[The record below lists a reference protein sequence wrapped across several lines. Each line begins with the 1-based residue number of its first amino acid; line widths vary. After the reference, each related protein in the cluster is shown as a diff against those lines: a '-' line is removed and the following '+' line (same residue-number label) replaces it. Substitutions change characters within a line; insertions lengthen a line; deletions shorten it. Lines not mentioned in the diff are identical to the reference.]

1 MSLFRIIRRL
11 QPRLNPS
18 VPDGTQL
25 PEPIT
30 QDLLAG
36 LEGLVVILG
45 PAGSGKSVLLG
56 DLASAAGAEIERAA
70 FFVDDPELAGS
81 APLFIDGC
89 DEVGLAVERRPV
101 GEVQKALKKLSYPT
115 ATITCRG
122 IDWNDGSDPEQ
133 FKRAYG
139 DYPYVVDLLP
149 FTREDALNSMT
160 GGELGNG
167 PLDQA
172 NAEGLLRRLDEQNLS
187 DFYTNP
193 LNLEIIVKIVA
204 DGGMEALPATRSEL
218 FAEAGRLL
226 CEEHRE
232 KGRTG
237 SPLDKIG
244 EAEAR
249 DAVGLLCLASVLS
262 GQGVIARQ
270 RGQGGEYTPTIPDLE
285 IVARVQSLR
294 AVLQSRLFRPDGG
307 EGLLMPVHKMVGDY
321 LAAQW
326 LIRRAN
332 ANQLLV
338 RRIVRSL
345 APQGLP
351 SADRRALWAWLAAD
365 PAFASIIVETDP
377 VSVLHY
383 GDPDGL
389 SDDNMVALLDAMARR
404 LAEAPGRFFD
414 DRNLVSEFTVGR
426 ERPKTRAWLE
436 NVIFDEDAE
445 RGTRVFAL
453 DLVKSCSHTI
463 KDIKAG
469 LLTILR
475 DPNGDLAL
483 RPRSVSICKRSCA
496 DEDWEAIVRALL
508 SECSGDAARMAGSIM
523 RSPAVANLPHDLRA
537 EIFLAVGGAQPEQTE
552 SQPNL
557 VAKTFYIFNEVPTHE
572 LSSLLNAITAHPWW
586 MASKEDYPNGK
597 VGHELSRPISDI
609 LYRLA
614 EANLL
619 TPQQLATWWSVAAD
633 AEYSDNSLANHLS
646 AAWSAPEFR
655 RATALEVIR
664 IGVADDDYNER
675 RYDWLGR
682 RLRAEELDAEDMLA
696 ILEEVIASID
706 VSSLSD
712 FTRHTFAR
720 FAYSGER
727 EGAAKILDAAMAS
740 KQGLERWTRKGWEE
754 WTAASK
760 EVPEWQIKQDER
772 KAKKQQEMDNTR
784 KKLRTELCNLTTRR
798 RAARTLAH
806 AYLGWTRYRDVPE
819 FEDLQGLYEYL
830 GDEALTSFRIE
841 CESCLADESVFSV
854 DKILECEAGNVWYDC
869 VMSMFALWERLE
881 EQNDFTDISEEARA
895 AGWFAATLLRY
906 GPRRDTIQ
914 MEGERERLQSAL
926 KCSPE
931 WLQSLRERFMAMSY
945 DEFDTRE
952 FLRDA
957 VIPDAGGDRVAFETG
972 LSWIRSAP
980 ERLPDRMSNLL
991 TALRSVSLPEVEVDS
1006 EFTKLA
1012 NDLIASTSDL
1022 PEPAIRTLEA
1032 IAFLHDENHPVPA
1045 GAGDAFLSAIGKQL
1059 DYYVPNADGGHR
1071 EASLNPIA
1079 AAALFTALRANIS
1092 RVPGVDVFEHR
1103 NNSTARM
1110 LGLIKGLREDASDES
1125 KDAMDTI
1132 AVGADS
1138 WSDEVRD
1145 ASVRQHEAW
1154 ARQQFDPL
1162 GPKDMAFM
1170 VDNSAPQTADQMH
1183 AAGLEALEVLQAR
1196 IKSSSEDLA
1205 TPFAGIIA
1213 MTGTDKKRENVL
1225 NAHTATLLSLPI
1237 GVQAHPEHQMREDS
1251 RVDIGIVKNSPDLLL
1266 PIEAKGQWNK
1276 GLFTKV
1282 VSQLEPKYSTH
1293 WQAGGRGIYLV
1304 YWLGDEQQEKRNQV
1318 CKPKGR
1324 KRPDSAEDLKTEIE
1338 ASLPAETLERISVV
1352 VLDITGN

>member
-45 PAGSGKSVLLG
+45 PAGSGKSVLLE
-56 DLASAAGAEIERAA
+56 DLASATGAQIERAA

-115 ATITCRG
+115 AAITCRG

-149 FTREDALNSMT
+149 FTREDALCSMT

-167 PLDQA
+167 PLDHA
-172 NAEGLLRRLDEQNLS
+172 NAEGLLRRLDDQNLS

-204 DGGMEALPATRSEL
+204 DGGVEALPGTRSQL
-218 FAEAGRLL
+218 FAKAGRLL

-285 IVARVQSLR
+285 VISGGPPLR

-326 LIRRAN
+326 LIRSADGN
-332 ANQLLV
+332 PLLV

-365 PAFASIIVETDP
+365 PAFASLIVETDP

-389 SDDNMVALLDAMARR
+389 SDDNMIVLLDAMARR
-404 LAEAPGRFFD
+404 LNEAPGRFFD

-426 ERPKTRAWLE
+426 ERPKTLAWLE

-453 DLVKSCSHTI
+453 DLVKSCPHTTNHI
-463 KDIKAG
+463 KTR

-475 DPNGDLAL
+475 DPDGDLAL
-483 RPRSVSICKRSCA
+483 RPRSASICKRACS
-496 DEDWEAIVRALL
+496 DEDWESIVRALL

-523 RSPAVANLPHDLRA
+523 RSPAVAKLPADLRA
-537 EIFLAVGGAQPEQTE
+537 EIFLAVAGAQPEQTE

-557 VAKTFYIFNEVPTHE
+557 VAKTFYIFNEVPTDE
-572 LSSLLNAITAHPWW
+572 LRSLLDAISAHPWW
-586 MASKEDYPNGK
+586 EEAKQDYPRGR
-597 VGHELSRPISDI
+597 VGHELSRPIRDA
-609 LYRLA
+609 LFRLA
-614 EANLL
+614 EAELL
-619 TPQQLATWWSVAAD
+619 TPRQLATWWSIAAD
-633 AEYSDNSLANHLS
+633 ADYGGDSLATHLS
-646 AAWSAPEFR
+646 KAWNSAKFR

-664 IGVADDDYNER
+664 MGVADNDYNER

-682 RLRAEELDAEDMLA
+682 RLRAEELDAEDMKA
-696 ILEEVIASID
+696 ILEEAIESID

-712 FTRHTFAR
+712 FTRNTFAR

-727 EGAAKILDAAMAS
+727 EGASKIFDAAMAS

-754 WTAASK
+754 WTAPSEK
-760 EVPEWQIKQDER
+760 VPEWQIEQDER
-772 KAKKQQEMDNTR
+772 KARKQQEMDNTR
-784 KKLRTELCNLTTRR
+784 KSLRAELCNLTTRR

-819 FEDLQGLYEYL
+819 FEDLQGFYEYL
-830 GDEALTSFRIE
+830 GNEALTYFRAE
-841 CESCLADESVFSV
+841 CEACLADESVFSV

-895 AGWFAATLLRY
+895 AGWFAATMLRY
-906 GPRRDTIQ
+906 GPRRDTVQ

-931 WLQSLRERFMAMSY
+931 TLQSLRERFVAMSY
-945 DEFDTRE
+945 DEFDARE

-957 VIPDAGGDRVAFETG
+957 VIPDAGGDRIAFETG
-972 LSWIRSAP
+972 LAWIRSAP

-991 TALRSVSLPEVEVDS
+991 SALRSVNLPEAEVDT
-1006 EFTKLA
+1006 EFTRLA
-1012 NDLIASTSDL
+1012 NDLIASTGDL
-1022 PEPAIRTLEA
+1022 PEPSIRTLEA

-1045 GAGDAFLSAIGKQL
+1045 EAGDAFLSAIGKQL

-1071 EASLNPIA
+1071 EASLNPMA

-1092 RVPGVDVFEHR
+1092 RVPGIDVFEYR
-1103 NNSTARM
+1103 NSSTARM
-1110 LGLIKGLREDASDES
+1110 LGLIKGLREDASDEA

-1138 WSDEVRD
+1138 WSDEVQD
-1145 ASVRQHEAW
+1145 ASVRQREAW
-1154 ARQQFDPL
+1154 ARQQFNPL
-1162 GPKDMAFM
+1162 GPKDIAFM
-1170 VDNSAPQTADQMH
+1170 VNSSAPQTADQIH

-1205 TPFAGIIA
+1205 TPYSQLLKLKGVQ
-1213 MTGTDKKRENVL
+1213 RENAL
-1225 NAHTATLLSLPI
+1225 NSHTVSLLTLPQ
-1237 GVQAHPEHQMREDS
+1237 GVRANPEILMRKS
-1251 RVDIGIVKNSPDLLL
+1251 TRTDIALLTDARLL
-1266 PIEAKGQWNK
+1266 PIEAKGQWNG
-1276 GLFTKV
+1276 GLYQAAMD
-1282 VSQLEPKYSTH
+1282 QLDEKYATH
-1293 WQAGGRGIYLV
+1293 WQAEGRGIYLV
-1304 YWLGDEQQEKRNQV
+1304 YWLGADQSENRNKV
-1318 CKPKGR
+1318 CKPTGEP
-1324 KRPDSAEDLKTEIE
+1324 RPSKPKDLKAKIE
-1338 ASLPAETLERISVV
+1338 DALPPEMLDRISIF
-1352 VLDITGN
+1352 VLDITGD